1 MAAFAA
7 RSLSGCCEALTG
19 LLWQPVICA
28 PGVTGGQLG
37 TVGRAWEAYGPYMVT
52 DPPSECIWS
61 LATPGEQLPTLL
73 TSYFLL
79 LGVFFFQTEFEQ
91 LALSGDSLPSLVCVI
106 TGTGGNTLSYCLEGW
121 RVAEEW
127 TYGIY

>member
-1 MAAFAA
+1 MGWEVGEAACDPSSFLPIEDEDFSILLRALESRCVAAFAA

-52 DPPSECIWS
+52 DPPPECIWS

-79 LGVFFFQTEFEQ
+79 LGVCFFQ
-91 LALSGDSLPSLVCVI
+91 SL
-106 TGTGGNTLSYCLEGW
+106 NN
-121 RVAEEW
+121 
-127 TYGIY
+127 